1 MRLSSQKISVWP
13 KILLSYM
20 NNVTGGVMLEEQY
33 MHYRVEET
41 ISLRSDILP
50 EVLFSV
56 HHLAMLS
63 FGYIRWIAVSYD
75 FVF

>member
-1 MRLSSQKISVWP
+1 MRYSSQKTSVWP
-13 KILLSYM
+13 KILLSDM

-50 EVLFSV
+50 EVHLSV
-56 HHLAMLS
+56 HHLAMPS
-63 FGYIRWIAVSYD
+63 FGYISFI
-75 FVF
+75 